1 MENNFGFCE
10 NEQIAQ
16 KIYELIANDLLGI
29 EQRHKIETR
38 YNDMRFNFNNYAED
52 YIEDVRMTWKFSE
65 GLYPFIPKNR
75 TKPYS
80 DTTAVPIPITHPN
93 FTDLTIRTQ
102 KRGAI
107 GLDLPTWFNISDSH
121 PSIMLVTQDPLR
133 SAEWYGDKVSD
144 NYLCTDAVVS
154 SPFGLHDARH
164 REKGNGGKRMWLLVN
179 ELIGKGYGVYL
190 TDCRKYFVYSHKE
203 SDKYTSDKKT
213 ALYKD
218 ILHKEINIIKPHKI
232 VALGS
237 NARNY
242 CNSIG
247 INTSPEQPLPHFS
260 GAAGKQIKTH
270 FDYEG
275 SRSIAELAKMYAD
288 EILGL

>member
-1 MENNFGFCE
+1 MENNFGFCA

-16 KIYELIANDLLGI
+16 KNYELIANDLLGI
-29 EQRHKIETR
+29 EQFDKIQTR
-38 YNDMRFNFNNYAED
+38 YNDMRRNFNNVAED
-52 YIEDVRMTWKFSE
+52 YIRDDRKAWTFSE
-65 GLYPFIPKNR
+65 GLCPFTPKNR

-80 DTTAVPIPITHPN
+80 ETTAVPVPMTHPD
-93 FTDLTIRTQ
+93 FTDLTTRTE

-107 GLDLPTWFNISDSH
+107 GLDLPTWFNIRDGH
-121 PSIMLVTQDPLR
+121 PVIMLVTQDPLR

-154 SPFGLHDARH
+154 SPFGLHDAEH
-164 REKGNGGKRMWLLVN
+164 RGNGNGGKRMWLLVK

-203 SDKYTSDKKT
+203 SDRYTTDKKT
-213 ALYKD
+213 TLYKA
-218 ILHKEINIIKPHKI
+218 ILHKEIDLVEPQKI
-232 VALGS
+232 VALGAD
-237 NARNY
+237 ARSY
-242 CNSIG
+242 CGSIG
-247 INTSPEQPLPHFS
+247 IETFPERSLPHFS
-260 GAAGKQIKTH
+260 GAAGKQIKAH